1 VTSADDRDRGI
12 AGRHAVQPDGALM
25 SEVRQ
30 TYGRLVHTQK
40 THEKEA
46 ERKVRQTW
54 WLTAGNLIVITVT
67 LGATLAG
74 LLTNSRSAQWIS
86 IASAVIAFGFAVVL
100 LSFQPQRE
108 AAEQRNAAKSFL
120 TLRDDYA
127 RLIADA
133 TVAADTGHQVR
144 ARRDVLAAR
153 LAELHT
159 HAPQT
164 SHRSYKKAAAAL
176 DASEELTF
184 SQEELDRL
192 LPAELR
198 GRSVDAA
205 DQ

>member
-1 VTSADDRDRGI
+1 MTSADD
-12 AGRHAVQPDGALM
+12 ALM

-30 TYGRLVHTQK
+30 TYGRVVHRQK

-54 WLTAGNLIVITVT
+54 CLTAGNLIVITVT
-67 LGATLAG
+67 LAATLAVA
-74 LLTNSRSAQWIS
+74 LTNSRSAQWTS
-86 IASAVIAFGFAVVL
+86 MVSAVIAFGFAAVL

-133 TVAADTGHQVR
+133 MVAAETGHQVR

-153 LAELHT
+153 LAELQT

-164 SHRSYKKAAAAL
+164 SHRSYQKAAAAL
-176 DASEELTF
+176 NASEEPTF

-198 GRSVDAA
+198 AGKHSRTQPNRPQA
-205 DQ
+205 QQTT

>member
-1 VTSADDRDRGI
+1 MTSADDRDRGI

-25 SEVRQ
+25 SQLRQ

-54 WLTAGNLIVITVT
+54 WLTAANLIVITVT
-67 LGATLAG
+67 LAATLAG

-86 IASAVIAFGFAVVL
+86 MASVVIAFGFAVVL

-159 HAPQT
+159 HAPQA

-176 DASEELTF
+176 NASEELTF

-198 GRSVDAA
+198 GRSVNAA